1 MSITESSSIEYNLRF
16 FFDLLMVIFDFS
28 ISNDGHLF
36 QQRRDKLNQCLI
48 IKDIF
53 EWKYKKKKKRIYLN
67 IDVIFFG
74 WLWLMSVDFWS
85 AGWEFNLT
93 LFSSAVCKSWI
104 CKYKCN
110 ITSIIHLSW
119 LLNDKFIFIIVLL
132 YYIPAFLMY
141 LLFSDNWIFLFRIS
155 F

>member
-53 EWKYKKKKKRIYLN
+53 E
-67 IDVIFFG
+67 
-74 WLWLMSVDFWS
+74 
-85 AGWEFNLT
+85 
-93 LFSSAVCKSWI
+93 
-104 CKYKCN
+104 
-110 ITSIIHLSW
+110 
-119 LLNDKFIFIIVLL
+119 
-132 YYIPAFLMY
+132 
-141 LLFSDNWIFLFRIS
+141 
-155 F
+155 